1 MNGALESVLG
11 FGVGMGVRVGVGVG
25 MGMGVLAL
33 VSMTIGWLVMPMSSG
48 HVRASSG
55 ATAKGPPS
63 EEGGEEG
70 RAGARRLAL
79 GSRLFG

>member
-55 ATAKGPPS
+55 ATPKGPSS